1 MDIVKMTYLAH
12 LVKLKNL
19 REQVLLSKYYYLT
32 TDWSEEKRQQQKSAV
47 AIFHILKVPMIKQV
61 LDKVLGPADIVAET

>member
-32 TDWSEEKRQQQKSAV
+32 TDWSEEKRQ
-47 AIFHILKVPMIKQV
+47 
-61 LDKVLGPADIVAET
+61 